1 MDDSSGFR
9 DNAMSAPQIKVWHKS
24 FKDGQESVESD
35 ARGGRPATSRAP
47 ENVERVRAA
56 INKDQ
61 RSATD
66 MRELEADLGIP
77 ETTVPEILTQDFGM
91 KRVVAKFVLELLL
104 PKQKEHRVAIASDLI
119 HISNDEPDFLKKV
132 ITRDESWVYSYDLER
147 KAQSSQWKSPGSP
160 NQKKAWQSCSK
171 IKTNVTVFFD
181 WDGVVHHKY
190 APPGQMINKE
200 HYLNVLHWL
209 TDAIQ

>member
-1 MDDSSGFR
+1 M
-9 DNAMSAPQIKVWHKS
+9 AKV
-24 FKDGQESVESD
+24 
-35 ARGGRPATSRAP
+35 
-47 ENVERVRAA
+47 
-56 INKDQ
+56 
-61 RSATD
+61 
-66 MRELEADLGIP
+66 
-77 ETTVPEILTQDFGM
+77 
-91 KRVVAKFVLELLL
+91 VLWFLLL
-104 PKQKEHRVAIASDLI
+104 EQKEHCAAVANDLI
-119 HISNDEPDFLKKV
+119 QTTTNEPDFLKKI

-209 TDAIQ
+209 TDAIQWKRPQLWATDDRQLHCDNTPAHVSCLVLSFFFLKHQSPRWLSPSIAQIWCSVTSGFSQN